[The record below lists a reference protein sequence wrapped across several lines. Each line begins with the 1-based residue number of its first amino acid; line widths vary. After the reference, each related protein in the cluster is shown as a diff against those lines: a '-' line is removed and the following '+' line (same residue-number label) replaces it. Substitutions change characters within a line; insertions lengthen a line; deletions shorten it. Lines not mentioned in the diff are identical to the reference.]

1 MKKTED
7 QRAKIGPLLLCL
19 AGVCWLGGCSWY
31 GPSALEQDYG
41 NSVRNNVAQS
51 ILNPRAGLN
60 DTPAVGLSPTA
71 AVNEKEHYDKT
82 FKGDEKRP
90 AEMKI
95 LITRQAAMRREDR
108 GNNYGVRAQPG
119 WQEAEGT
126 PGAVACFWSWPR
138 WRGALLGADAVPW
151 FKSASRTES
160 DRRLWKLRGCCRTPI
175 IVDAAGGP

>member
-7 QRAKIGPLLLCL
+7 QRSKIGTLLLGL
-19 AGVCWLGGCSWY
+19 AGVCWLGGCSWN

-60 DTPAVGLSPTA
+60 DTPTVGLSPTA

-82 FKGDEKRP
+82 FKGEEKKP

-95 LITRQAAMRREDR
+95 S
-108 GNNYGVRAQPG
+108 Y
-119 WQEAEGT
+119 
-126 PGAVACFWSWPR
+126 
-138 WRGALLGADAVPW
+138 
-151 FKSASRTES
+151 
-160 DRRLWKLRGCCRTPI
+160 
-175 IVDAAGGP
+175 